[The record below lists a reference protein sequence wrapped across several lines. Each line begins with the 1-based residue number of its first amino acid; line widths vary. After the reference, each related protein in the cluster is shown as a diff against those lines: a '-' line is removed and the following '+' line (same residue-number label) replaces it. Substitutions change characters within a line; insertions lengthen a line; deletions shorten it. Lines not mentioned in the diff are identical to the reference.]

1 MTLILMAVL
10 AWGSLSAQTLEKV
23 LDDYI
28 ELKNYLIDG
37 NQNGVTSSSKQLVI
51 SLESLKEVSSQ
62 KSIINEIIL
71 SSNNINKFSN
81 IEQRR
86 NEFGKQ
92 SEALWK
98 LIKANDSFP
107 KKVYYD
113 YCPMKK
119 MHWIS
124 EVKEI
129 RNPFFGKQM
138 LQCGN
143 VKESIN

>member
-10 AWGSLSAQTLEKV
+10 SWGSLSAQNLEQV
-23 LDDYI
+23 FEDYI
-28 ELKNYLIDG
+28 VLENYLLES
-37 NQNGVTSSSKQLVI
+37 NLNGAKESASQLVI
-51 SLESLKEVSSQ
+51 SLEKLKEESDQ
-62 KSIINEIIL
+62 KTLINEIIA
-71 SSNNINKFSN
+71 SAKTIAKSGN
-81 IEQRR
+81 IEQQR